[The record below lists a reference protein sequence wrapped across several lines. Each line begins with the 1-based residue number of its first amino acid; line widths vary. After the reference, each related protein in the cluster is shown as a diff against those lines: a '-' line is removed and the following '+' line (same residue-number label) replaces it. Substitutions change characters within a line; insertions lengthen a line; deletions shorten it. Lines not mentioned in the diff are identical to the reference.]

1 GSGRPRGHAARRGR
15 GASDAV
21 RRARLR
27 PSLARAQREPHRLC
41 RLARRPARRDRAR
54 RADRSLRRDEGR
66 GARDGRAREHVP
78 PRARRDPARGVRGA
92 RPQGTVRPGAR
103 GGDPRIHRDLLAVR
117 GADRRRRR
125 GRHLGARRRGRGRR
139 GALRPAGQGGPSR
152 RRCVPCYRTHGPG
165 APSGRGARMTRGTS
179 ARRAARLVALLAVAL
194 GLVGCG
200 DSWQGSATALRIGY
214 MPNLTHA
221 PAIVGV
227 EGGFFEAALPAGVRL
242 STMTFNAGPNVIEA
256 LNAGSIDAAFVGAN
270 PTINGFVR
278 SQGRA
283 LRVVAGTAS
292 GGAALVV
299 RSGIETPEDLRGGRL
314 ATPQLG
320 NTQDVAARHWL
331 AEQGLETTRT
341 GGGDVQILPQSN
353 ATALQSFRAGD
364 VDG

>member
-1 GSGRPRGHAARRGR
+1 
-15 GASDAV
+15 
-21 RRARLR
+21 
-27 PSLARAQREPHRLC
+27 
-41 RLARRPARRDRAR
+41 
-54 RADRSLRRDEGR
+54 
-66 GARDGRAREHVP
+66 
-78 PRARRDPARGVRGA
+78 
-92 RPQGTVRPGAR
+92 
-103 GGDPRIHRDLLAVR
+103 
-117 GADRRRRR
+117 
-125 GRHLGARRRGRGRR
+125 
-139 GALRPAGQGGPSR
+139 
-152 RRCVPCYRTHGPG
+152 
-165 APSGRGARMTRGTS
+165 MTRGTS

-364 VDG
+364 VDGAWVPEPWASRFVLEGGAHVLVDESELWPDGRFVVTNLVVRTGYLEAHPQNVAALLDGLLDTLAHIDAEPGSARRTVDESIATLTRTSLEAEVLERAWQNVEMTYDPLVATMRTAAENAHDLGLLDSADLDGLWELDLLDAALEARGLDPVGAP